1 MQSRA
6 ARERKDVYFVGIDL
20 GGTNFKIGV
29 LDNFGEICSFLS
41 VPTLAEK
48 GPDDAMR
55 RMSSAISKAIERAGI
70 DREQVIRVGLGSPG
84 TQDLKKGTLVR
95 PSNLPGWSYYPIR
108 DRLAGACGF
117 PVTYANDASAAGYAE
132 YWVGAGRNEPGLI
145 LLTLGTGVGCGL
157 IFAGRSFDGVHDHGG
172 ECGHIIVDSSE
183 SARWCNCGQRGHLE
197 AYASA
202 IGVTRRTLEMVDSG
216 LSSALTERLRSYRRS
231 DEVPYIVYEE
241 AQKGD
246 ELAVRII
253 RETARWL
260 SYGIVSLVHTL
271 DPSCVL
277 IGGAMTFGGADDSIG
292 EMFLETVNQ
301 EVRCRVFKHLAER
314 IHIRFASLGG
324 DAGFIG
330 AAGLARSAW
339 LDEQDAEVEKVH
351 NAYENINR
359 SENSIKA
366 KE

>member
-1 MQSRA
+1 MQSRT

-29 LDNFGEICSFLS
+29 LDNFGGIRSFLS

-55 RMSSAISKAIERAGI
+55 RMSSAISKAIERAGV
-70 DREQVIRVGLGSPG
+70 DREQILRVGLGSPG

-95 PSNLPGWSYYPIR
+95 PANLPGWSFYPIR

-132 YWVGAGRNEPGLI
+132 YWVGSGKNEPGLI

-157 IFAGRSFDGVHDHGG
+157 IFGGRSFDGVHDHGG

-216 LSSALTERLRSYRRS
+216 LSSSLTDRLRSYRRQ

-241 AQKGD
+241 AKNGD
-246 ELAVRII
+246 ELANRII

-277 IGGAMTFGGADDSIG
+277 IGGAMTFGGSDDPIG
-292 EMFLETVNQ
+292 EMFLETINQ
-301 EVRCRVFKHLAER
+301 EVRCRLFKHLAER
-314 IHIRFASLGG
+314 IHIKYASLGG

-339 LDEQDAEVEKVH
+339 LDEQDAEVEKMH
-351 NAYENINR
+351 NAFENGISR
-359 SENSIKA
+359 KG
-366 KE
+366 